1 MNITL
6 KDKSH
11 NRTFYNIQPR
21 VMLRQFDFGKDRAFF
36 GKENPDLP
44 GIRGR
49 ESAGR
54 MAETDPMRKRMNIL
68 HETADIIVY

>member
-1 MNITL
+1 
-6 KDKSH
+6 
-11 NRTFYNIQPR
+11 
-21 VMLRQFDFGKDRAFF
+21 MLRQFDFGKDRAFF